1 MKKNILTLSLF
12 ALLLSAA
19 CAKGSGFKVVDF
31 KSQNLDGQ
39 AVDKKIFS
47 KAEITVLNVWGT
59 FCPPC
64 VGEMPELGKWAKEMP
79 EGARLL
85 GLLVDVPAG
94 DKAGIKRAK
103 KILLDADADFE
114 NILADQS
121 LEPFLANIQFVPTT
135 FLIDKNGNIVG
146 EPIVGARVD
155 QYKKAVKKYLNEK
168 NK

>member
-1 MKKNILTLSLF
+1 MKKTFLLF
-12 ALLLSAA
+12 ALFAAISCACSAQSKKA
-19 CAKGSGFKVVDF
+19 IPVFSSQDFEGNAVGSE
-31 KSQNLDGQ
+31 
-39 AVDKKIFS
+39 IFS
-47 KAEITVLNVWGT
+47 KAEVTVLNVWGT

-64 VGEMPELGKWAKEMP
+64 IGEMPELGKWAKEMP
-79 EGARLL
+79 KGAQLL

-103 KILLDADADFE
+103 KILSEAGADFE